1 MRLFI
6 SARSGLSDIFQL
18 YFKSCIFNK
27 SLLSTKAKTL
37 EQLTVENKEL
47 LPAKSL
53 ILDISPCAK

>member
-18 YFKSCIFNK
+18 YFKSYIFNK
-27 SLLSTKAKTL
+27 SLLSTKAETL

-47 LPAKSL
+47 LPAKSM